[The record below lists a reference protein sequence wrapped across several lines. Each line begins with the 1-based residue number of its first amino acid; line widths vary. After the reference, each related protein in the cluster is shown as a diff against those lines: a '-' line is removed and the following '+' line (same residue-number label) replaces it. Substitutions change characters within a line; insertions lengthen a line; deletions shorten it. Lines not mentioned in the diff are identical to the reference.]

1 MWGGLGRR
9 AVVLAAL
16 LFGVA
21 QVQAQVAEHVAA
33 CAGCHGADGNS
44 DMPGSPSLAGQP
56 KVFLENYLVLS
67 REGLRGPEAMQLLL
81 KGMPDREIV
90 RIAAYYT
97 RLPVR
102 HDASL
107 GEPELVQKGREIAQ
121 RTRCGSCHL
130 PDYSGQQQNPRL
142 AGQREDF
149 LTEVMLAYQQ
159 NRRLGGDTLMSAAL
173 YGISE
178 GDIRALAHF
187 FARQR

>member
-1 MWGGLGRR
+1 MWDGLGRR

-21 QVQAQVAEHVAA
+21 QVQAQVTERVAA

-44 DMPGSPSLAGQP
+44 DVPGSPSLAGQP

-81 KGMPDREIV
+81 KGMPDRQIIQ
-90 RIAAYYT
+90 IAAYYAG
-97 RLPVR
+97 LPVR
-102 HDASL
+102 PDASP
-107 GEPELVQKGREIAQ
+107 GEAALVQRGREVAQ

-130 PDYSGQQQNPRL
+130 PDYNGQQQNPRL

-159 NRRLGGDTLMSAAL
+159 NRRSGGDTLMSAAL

-178 GDIRALAHF
+178 SDIRALAHF
-187 FARQR
+187 LARQR